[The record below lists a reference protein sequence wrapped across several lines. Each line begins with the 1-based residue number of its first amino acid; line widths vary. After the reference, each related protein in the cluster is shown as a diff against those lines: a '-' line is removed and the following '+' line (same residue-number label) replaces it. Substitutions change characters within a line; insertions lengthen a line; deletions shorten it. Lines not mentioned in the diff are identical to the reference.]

1 MIKYCNNEIIPNLKE
16 EEKLKRLLDVIIKVT
31 EGKIFV
37 ELEYSQAIRKMAE
50 IHTKNNNL
58 DDAAK
63 LIQDFQIEAFG
74 SF

>member
-1 MIKYCNNEIIPNLKE
+1 
-16 EEKLKRLLDVIIKVT
+16 
-31 EGKIFV
+31 
-37 ELEYSQAIRKMAE
+37 MAE